1 MGRKE
6 KIQPTEQPFWPSP
19 PMSSTCPQKNRIG
32 KHHFQASPSP
42 KVGLSSRL
50 PPRSCFCFFSYNP
63 PSLRI
68 YQTLCVVLIR
78 RKTMMEMKTWPTP
91 RQETRGV
98 PSDSA
103 LTPQARWTAGKQWSS
118 VDWLGSYW
126 RFSKTVLICRDPLP
140 RPSTWFCINDFEL
153 FFSKRSP
160 KFYKL
165 LAL

>member
-1 MGRKE
+1 
-6 KIQPTEQPFWPSP
+6 
-19 PMSSTCPQKNRIG
+19 MSSTCPQKNRIE

-42 KVGLSSRL
+42 KVGMSSRL
-50 PPRSCFCFFSYNP
+50 PPRSCFCFFSYNL

-78 RKTMMEMKTWPTP
+78 RNTMMGMKTWPP
-91 RQETRGV
+91 PAQETHGV
-98 PSDSA
+98 PSGSA
-103 LTPQARWTAGKQWSS
+103 LTPQAKWTGGEQWSL
-118 VDWLGSYW
+118 VEWLKSYW
-126 RFSKTVLICRDPLP
+126 RFRKTVLICRDPLP
-140 RPSTWFCINDFEL
+140 RPSTWFCIKDFEL